1 MTQQQVP
8 TLDIRR
14 FATDKDNFVAEIGKA
29 YTEFGF
35 CGISGHGI
43 PDEVV
48 DNTYKAIKKFFA
60 LRSEERRVGK
70 EC

>member
-14 FATDKDNFVAEIGKA
+14 FATDKENFVAEIGKA

-48 DNTYKAIKKFFA
+48 ANTY
-60 LRSEERRVGK
+60 
-70 EC
+70 

>member
-14 FATDKDNFVAEIGKA
+14 FATDKDAFVAEIGKA

-43 PDEVV
+43 ADEVV
-48 DNTYKAIKKFFA
+48 GETYKAIKQFFA
-60 LRSEERRVGK
+60 LPTEVK
-70 EC
+70 Q

>member
-35 CGISGHGI
+35 CGISATASRMKLWKT
-43 PDEVV
+43 P
-48 DNTYKAIKKFFA
+48 TKQLKSFLLYRLK
-60 LRSEERRVGK
+60 
-70 EC
+70 